1 MEDSNYNPDDSYGAN
16 VDSPQLNQT
25 ARQQQYQ
32 RAQQQVR
39 EWYRNELGREPSDAE
54 VDSHL
59 GGDYGDDSYMRR
71 IYSNIYLS
79 PEGVEYRNRRGS
91 AGTETTTTTTTTDSG
106 PNLSSAG
113 AQRLRAAYKQ
123 YLGRDAS
130 DDEIRSWLSG
140 SYGWGTGEQGVD
152 AMIQGIATSGEAQE
166 YKKRTPTP
174 PGGTGGTGTTTTPR
188 VTTTMIPRPTVAAP
202 SSTSGVAGVP
212 PSYAAMPSAAKSTIG
227 GTIPTLADAVAQA
240 KQYLPAAP
248 QFQRPGSAPEISR
261 PGVAPEINKPG
272 PFAAPTPA
280 WAEDRN
286 RVVQAIL
293 KQPEVMGQSFQDA
306 LFEQQKEQQA
316 QMAAQARSRLSQTTA
331 ARGLSAAGGQELLGQ
346 AGIEEGFIN
355 NLLAARRDVSTK
367 AAEANRASSLA
378 AIEMANAVEQGDFAR
393 AQAAYETQ
401 LRANQIYDQLRQTA
415 YETEVRAQQ
424 AYDQSRL
431 AAYETD
437 LRAQQAYDQLR
448 LQAAEMERSN
458 VALAA
463 QNLLA
468 QREMERGEQ
477 SQSFDQY
484 LRQLQMNEMIR
495 QFNEQLA
502 LSYGKFGWEQ
512 QIGLAGLFPGS

>member
-1 MEDSNYNPDDSYGAN
+1 MEPEYSNEDQRPPEPSGPGRYE
-16 VDSPQLNQT
+16 
-25 ARQQQYQ
+25 
-32 RAQQQVR
+32 RAQNQVR

-59 GGDYGDDSYMRR
+59 GGDYGNDSYMRR
-71 IYSNIYLS
+71 IYSNIVMS
-79 PEGVEYRNRRGS
+79 PEGVDYRNRRG
-91 AGTETTTTTTTTDSG
+91 AAEAETTTTTDSG
-106 PNLSSAG
+106 PNLSGSG

-130 DDEIRSWLSG
+130 DNEIRSWLSG
-140 SYGWGTGEQGVD
+140 SYGWGTGEGGVD
-152 AMIQGIATSGEAQE
+152 AMIQGISTSGEAQE
-166 YKKRTPTP
+166 YKKRTTTTP
-174 PGGTGGTGTTTTPR
+174 PGGTGGTGGTGTTTT
-188 VTTTMIPRPTVAAP
+188 TTTPRTTVAAP
-202 SSTSGVAGVP
+202 SPTSGVAGVP
-212 PSYAAMPSAAKSTIG
+212 QSYAAMPSAAKSTIG
-227 GTIPTLADAVAQA
+227 GTVPTLADAVAQA

-248 QFQRPGSAPEISR
+248 QFQRPGSAPEIS
-261 PGVAPEINKPG
+261 KPG
-272 PFAAPTPA
+272 TFTPPTPA

-316 QMAAQARSRLSQTTA
+316 QMAAQARGRLSQTTA

-378 AIEMANAVEQGDFAR
+378 AVEMANAVEQGDFAR

-401 LRANQIYDQLRQTA
+401 LKSNQIYDQLRQTA
-415 YETEVRAQQ
+415 YETEVK
-424 AYDQSRL
+424 
-431 AAYETD
+431 
-437 LRAQQAYDQLR
+437 AQQAYDQLR
-448 LQAAEMERSN
+448 LQAAELERGN

-468 QREMERGEQ
+468 QREMALGEQ
-477 SQSFDQY
+477 GQSFDQY

-502 LSYGKFGWEQ
+502 LNYGKFGWEQ
-512 QIGLAGLFPGS
+512 QLNLANLFPGR